1 MKAVRPVRAAQ
12 ALLGL
17 LASAAIVA
25 CTTPASSVDSSAS
38 IPARALAP
46 QGAASSVT
54 RQAPAGDAALASPT
68 AASAALRR
76 AANAATAPASSTSST
91 SSARARAAAR
101 TPSPAASAPVAPGN
115 PPLAAV
121 APGNAASG
129 LRAPGNPSAPSP
141 SSGPLRA
148 FGDVV
153 KDAHRIDGALTLWQK
168 DDKYYL
174 ELKPDD
180 LNTPFFLSSKLKTGI
195 GERGFFGGVL
205 ADSGVIEFRRINN
218 QMQMLWRIVGF
229 TAGAGTPERRAVD
242 AAYSPSLLASTPVL
256 SNPEPDRKSVLVEAN
271 SIFLTD
277 LLGIGM
283 DLQRTY
289 RQGYSFDPRNSS
301 LADVRG
307 TPDSIEIDVQSHFA
321 TASIAVPQPGA
332 PPGFPVPGAPR
343 TVPDPRSLFLNVHF
357 SLARLPASPMAPRKA
372 DQRVGYFESGVV
384 DFSNDLQRTPR
395 QRFINHWR
403 LAKKD
408 PAAALSEPV
417 KPVVFW
423 IDKSIPL
430 KYRAPISAGILE
442 WNRAFEAI
450 GFKDAIKVE
459 VQADDADFDTL
470 DYGRNSIRWMTDV
483 ASPFAA
489 TGPSHVDPRT
499 GEILSADIG
508 VESLASRG
516 LRALRAQVFSGT
528 GSAVLDGAS
537 APASNFRSNGA
548 IACTYADSA
557 AEQLTYALDLLEARD
572 DADPSSAESDQ
583 YIFDYLKSVVMH
595 EVGHTLGL
603 RHNFRASRAYTPQQL
618 ADPVFTTAYGIA
630 GSVMDYTPINIGPLG
645 QPIADQG
652 TPFSD
657 TLGPY
662 DYWAIEYGYRPFDA
676 ADEAA
681 GLQMIASRSAEP
693 LLGYGSD
700 EDSFLGL
707 DPESLQ
713 DDLSSDVVAFAKKRI
728 TIAQDL
734 LRRQEVRRLRADQ
747 DYAVLRRSVVYAVR
761 DVSRAAGVLARQIGG
776 IRTLRDAPSSG
787 RDPLTPV
794 PFEQQRQAL
803 DVITG
808 SLLAADSLK
817 ISPAL
822 QRRLGNDFLERDDA
836 NFGGVFLQG
845 TDFSLSSQVLDLQ
858 RALLGVLL
866 SDITAT
872 RLLDGAEKAPNG
884 ASRSLRVGEL
894 YGRLNAAVWSELAT
908 GADITPMRRE
918 LQRDYVNRIASLMLR
933 PSASSRVDTRSQ
945 VRAQAQQLLV
955 KIKASE
961 RRANLS
967 AEARGHLQD
976 SDDTLTQAMNARL
989 LRIGL

>member
-1 MKAVRPVRAAQ
+1 M
-12 ALLGL
+12 
-17 LASAAIVA
+17 
-25 CTTPASSVDSSAS
+25 
-38 IPARALAP
+38 
-46 QGAASSVT
+46 
-54 RQAPAGDAALASPT
+54 
-68 AASAALRR
+68 
-76 AANAATAPASSTSST
+76 
-91 SSARARAAAR
+91 
-101 TPSPAASAPVAPGN
+101 
-115 PPLAAV
+115 
-121 APGNAASG
+121 
-129 LRAPGNPSAPSP
+129 
-141 SSGPLRA
+141 
-148 FGDVV
+148 V
-153 KDAHRIDGALTLWQK
+153 KDAHRIDGAFTLWTK
-168 DDKYYL
+168 DDKVYI
-174 ELKPDD
+174 ELKPED

-195 GERGFFGGVL
+195 GERGFFGGVM
-205 ADSGVIEFRRINN
+205 ADSGVVEFRRVNN

-229 TAGAGTPERRAVD
+229 TAGAGTPERRSVE
-242 AAYSPSLLASTPVL
+242 AAYSPSLLASTLVL
-256 SNPEPDRKSVLVEAN
+256 SNPEPERKSVLVEAN
-271 SIFLTD
+271 AIFLSD

-289 RQGYSFDPRNSS
+289 RQGYAFDPRNSS
-301 LADVRG
+301 LAEVRG
-307 TPDSIEIDVQSHFA
+307 THDSIEIDVQSHFA
-321 TASIAVPQPGA
+321 TASIAVPQPGT

-343 TVPDPRSLFLNVHF
+343 TVPDPRSLFLNIHY
-357 SLARLPASPMAPRKA
+357 SLARLPPSPMTPRKA
-372 DQRVGYFESGVV
+372 DQRIGYFESGVV

-395 QRFINHWR
+395 QRFVNRWR
-403 LAKKD
+403 LEKKD
-408 PAAALSEPV
+408 STAPLSEPV
-417 KPVVFW
+417 KPITFW

-430 KYRAPISAGILE
+430 KYRAPITAGILE
-442 WNRAFEAI
+442 WNRAFERI

-470 DYGRNSIRWMTDV
+470 DYGRNSIRWMSDV

-508 VESLASRG
+508 IESLASRG

-528 GSAVLDGAS
+528 GSAVLDGVS
-537 APASNFRSNGA
+537 VPAQNFRSNSA
-548 IACTYADSA
+548 LACTYADSA

-572 DADPSSAESDQ
+572 TDPSSAESDQ

-618 ADPVFTTAYGIA
+618 ADPEFTREHGIA
-630 GSVMDYTPINIGPLG
+630 GSVMDYTPINFGPLG
-645 QPIADQG
+645 QPVEDQG

-681 GLQMIASRSAEP
+681 GLQKIAGRSAEP
-693 LLGYGSD
+693 LLAYGSD

-728 TIAQDL
+728 AIAQDL
-734 LRRQEVRRLRADQ
+734 LRRQEVRHLRADQ

-808 SLLAADSLK
+808 GLLAADSLK

-822 QRRLGNDFLERDDA
+822 QRRLGNDFLERDDQ
-836 NFGGVFLQG
+836 NFGGAFLQG

-866 SDITAT
+866 NDTTAT
-872 RLLDGAEKAPNG
+872 RLLDGAEKAPSG
-884 ASRSLRVGEL
+884 ATRSLRVGEL
-894 YGRLNAAVWSELAT
+894 YGRLNAAVWSELSN
-908 GADITPMRRE
+908 GADIAPMRRE
-918 LQRDYVNRIASLMLR
+918 LQRDYINRIASLLLR

-945 VRAQAQQLLV
+945 VRMQATQLLA
-955 KIKASE
+955 KIKSSE
-961 RRANLS
+961 RRTGWS
-967 AEARGHLQD
+967 AEVRGHLQD
-976 SDDTLTQAMNARL
+976 SADTLTQAMNARL
-989 LRIGL
+989 LRTGL